1 MEPGGVIA
9 MEPLSAIG
17 REVLR
22 DVPGVV
28 FDVDDTLTRGGVIE
42 VEALA
47 ALHRLRELG
56 LGVALLTGR
65 PVGWAETL
73 AAVLP
78 VSLAVGENGAGWAY
92 VVERSLRRG
101 RFESEEERLVRSD
114 KQAALADRIRRE
126 LPWAQPA
133 SDSALRV
140 CDLAY
145 DVGESFRASPEQV
158 KALRAL
164 AEAEGARVTVSS
176 VHLHA
181 HFGGWDKASGVARAV
196 EHVLGVAPLELF
208 SRWIFVGDSGNDA
221 PAFARFARTVGVAN
235 VKDHLASLPVPPRYV
250 TPSDRGRGV
259 AELVAATAEARA

>member
-1 MEPGGVIA
+1 MERA
-9 MEPLSAIG
+9 MRPLSAIG
-17 REVLR
+17 SDVLR

-28 FDVDDTLTRGGVIE
+28 FDVDDTLTRDGVME

-47 ALHRLRELG
+47 AMHRLRGMG
-56 LGVALLTGR
+56 LKIALLTGR
-65 PVGWAETL
+65 PIGWAETL
-73 AAVLP
+73 AAVMP
-78 VSLAVGENGAGWAY
+78 VSLAVGENGAGWAF

-101 RFESEEERLVRSD
+101 RFESESERGVRE
-114 KQAALADRIRRE
+114 QRQTALAQRIAAE

-145 DVGESFRASPEQV
+145 DVGESFAASPEQV
-158 KALRAL
+158 RALRAL
-164 AEAEGARVTVSS
+164 AQNEGAQVTVSS

-181 HFGGWDKASGVARAV
+181 HFGGWDKASGVARAA

-235 VKDHLASLPVPPRYV
+235 VKDHLSSLPVPPRYV
-250 TPSDRGRGV
+250 TANDRGRGV
-259 AELVAATAEARA
+259 DELVRAIEGARA

>member
-1 MEPGGVIA
+1 MA
-9 MEPLSAIG
+9 RASMEPLSALP

-47 ALHRLRELG
+47 ALHRLRGWG
-56 LGVALLTGR
+56 LQVALLTGR
-65 PVGWAETL
+65 PIGWAETL
-73 AAVLP
+73 AALLP
-78 VSLAVGENGAGWAY
+78 VSLAVGENGAGWAFI
-92 VVERSLRRG
+92 EGRSLRRG
-101 RFESEEERLVRSD
+101 RFEPDAERGPREA
-114 KQAALADRIRRE
+114 KQAALAARIATQ

-140 CDLAY
+140 CDLAF

-158 KALRAL
+158 TALRTSAQ
-164 AEAEGARVTVSS
+164 AAGAQVTVSS

-196 EHVLGVAPLELF
+196 ERVLGVAPLELF

-221 PAFARFARTVGVAN
+221 PAFARFERTVGVAN
-235 VKDHLASLPVPPRYV
+235 VKDHLASLSVPPRWV
-250 TPSDRGRGV
+250 TTADRGRGV
-259 AELVAATAEARA
+259 AELVEAIGEARA

>member
-1 MEPGGVIA
+1 
-9 MEPLSAIG
+9 MEPLSSIG
-17 REVLR
+17 AEVLR

-47 ALHRLRELG
+47 ALYRLRGLG
-56 LGVALLTGR
+56 LDVALLTGR
-65 PVGWAETL
+65 PIGWAETL

-78 VSLAVGENGAGWAY
+78 VSLAVGENGAGWAF

-101 RFESEEERLVRSD
+101 RFESEAERAVRSE
-114 KQAALADRIRRE
+114 KQRALAARIASE

-133 SDSALRV
+133 SDSALRM

-145 DVGESFRASPEQV
+145 DVGESFAASPEQV
-158 KALRAL
+158 AALRAS
-164 AEAEGARVTVSS
+164 AESAGAQVTVSS

-221 PAFARFARTVGVAN
+221 PAFARFERTVGVAN
-235 VKDHLASLPVPPRYV
+235 VKDHLTSLPVPPRYV
-250 TPSDRGRGV
+250 TPSDRGRGA
-259 AELVAATAEARA
+259 AELVTAIIEARS